1 MKVARGM
8 VFFVEDLPGIRK
20 SYLVLTDNDFGS
32 QERSIV
38 CPVYMDEYTDRS
50 GCVNFAGT
58 GGKNF
63 VVDLNGIKTISRSNF
78 DMAYFN
84 EAISRKIMNNVQI
97 FDDIKSCLCSIFNI
111 TPIVFVDN
119 DDSSKLP
126 FNITVNVGD
135 VSSYASTSQQRA
147 DQIESFYSAVYDS
160 TADNAEQKEDSS
172 DNTYFTENTE
182 DEFNN
187 LSERVDEIV
196 DTVNEFA
203 NSVEDEPIVVNIDES
218 EEEISDAPVVRH
230 KRVKG
235 KAFNLDE
242 AKKFIAYYKNHSV
255 SDVIK
260 KYGVEYGIDSRSKVY
275 NRVSKAKQLLIRSR
289 RKSFVK

>member
-119 DDSSKLP
+119 EDSSKLP

-160 TADNAEQKEDSS
+160 TADNAEQKEDAS

-255 SDVIK
+255 ADVIK